1 MRKKIVSV
9 LAVIIAL
16 QAIGIVIM
24 GKPALPFEDVS
35 YKAWYRDAVAYVY
48 ENNLLKGT
56 SETMFSPNL
65 PMTRGMIVTA
75 LYRLDGSPEVSM
87 KNPFVD
93 VNEDQGYVEAVLWA
107 SSMGIANGAGN
118 NLFLPEEQVTREQ
131 IAVFLFRYAA
141 GKGADVTAQA
151 DLSVYEDSDQVS
163 AYAKDAM
170 AWAVA
175 CHIAEG
181 DADNKLNPEAVA
193 TRVDAAVMLM
203 QLSLYM
209 EKQVGSDSGLN
220 GYTEIQ
226 NDLKGDFL

>member
-1 MRKKIVSV
+1 MRNEFMRKKVVWV

-35 YKAWYRDAVAYVY
+35 YQAWYRDAVAYVY

-75 LYRLDGSPEVSM
+75 LYRLEGSPEVSM
-87 KNPFVD
+87 NNPFVD
-93 VNEDQGYVEAVLWA
+93 VNEDQGYMEAVLWA
-107 SSMGIANGAGN
+107 SSMGIANGTGD

-141 GKGADVTAQA
+141 SKGVNVTARA
-151 DLSVYEDSDQVS
+151 DLSVYEDGDQVS
-163 AYAKDAM
+163 VYAKDAM
-170 AWAVA
+170 SWAVA

-181 DADNKLNPEAVA
+181 DADNKLNPEMIA

-209 EKQVGSDSGLN
+209 GK
-220 GYTEIQ
+220 
-226 NDLKGDFL
+226 